1 MRLFHLADLHIGK
14 QLHHYNLKE
23 NQRAVLAQITEK
35 AREYGPDVI
44 LICGDIFDRAVP
56 SGEAYEIFDEFL
68 RNLAEIKPQIPILL
82 IAGNHDNPKRLD
94 YASSFLEQ
102 HQIYISAA
110 APSEP
115 QEHLKKVVLKDEQG
129 EVNFYLL
136 PFLKPGYVRHLFEEG
151 AVTDYESAVRE
162 ILNREEIDWESRNV
176 LLSHQFYTN
185 QGQRPETCDSEQ
197 SVITVGGL
205 DNVDA
210 SVVERF
216 DYAALGHIHG
226 AQMVKSPHIRYA
238 GTPLKYSVS
247 EENHKKSI
255 TVVTLGAKGQEIQIE
270 QTPLAPLQEVRRERG
285 QLEEIIERANEKNR
299 HDFVSVTLTDEK
311 EPYRPKEQL
320 EEVYD
325 FILELRIDNTRTRNL
340 LEMREEDSFEFHPME
355 AFRMFYQEMQ
365 GQDMSGEEEEIV
377 AGILEQW
384 EER

>member
-1 MRLFHLADLHIGK
+1 M
-14 QLHHYNLKE
+14 
-23 NQRAVLAQITEK
+23 ITSVYSLVDM
-35 AREYGPDVI
+35 AMVGQYQGPDGTAA
-44 LICGDIFDRAVP
+44 LAVVAP
-56 SGEAYEIFDEFL
+56 VWNIIYSLG
-68 RNLAEIKPQIPILL
+68 LL
-82 IAGNHDNPKRLD
+82 MGI
-94 YASSFLEQ
+94 
-102 HQIYISAA
+102 
-110 APSEP
+110 
-115 QEHLKKVVLKDEQG
+115 
-129 EVNFYLL
+129 
-136 PFLKPGYVRHLFEEG
+136 
-151 AVTDYESAVRE
+151 
-162 ILNREEIDWESRNV
+162 
-176 LLSHQFYTN
+176 
-185 QGQRPETCDSEQ
+185 
-197 SVITVGGL
+197 GG
-205 DNVDA
+205 
-210 SVVERF
+210 SVVFSNLR
-216 DYAALGHIHG
+216 G
-226 AQMVKSPHIRYA
+226 K
-238 GTPLKYSVS
+238 S